1 MPKKNPRVIIN
12 RVISSAERH
21 AYTPAYELL
30 PKWKPGEDRPRDVL
44 PEGTVL
50 EIVSIPPKRKS

>member
-1 MPKKNPRVIIN
+1 MPKKKARVVIS

-21 AYTPAYELL
+21 AYTPAYELS
-30 PKWKPGEDRPRDVL
+30 PHGPVEAPACL

-50 EIVSIPPKRKS
+50 EVVSIPSKKGSK